1 MNRYETS
8 MFRPSFGIAALAMTA
23 VTIGLAVVVPAKMI
37 PVGPDVLTLSASTAV
52 APVRTPVRTQVAIS
66 PARIDVVAVREQKA
80 ASAPVRNI
88 QPTRGQ
94 PG

>member
-8 MFRPSFGIAALAMTA
+8 MFRPSFGIGALAMTA
-23 VTIGLAVVVPAKMI
+23 ITIGLAVVVPANMI

-52 APVRTPVRTQVAIS
+52 APVRTQVAIS
-66 PARIDVVAVREQKA
+66 PARIDVVAVRERKT
-80 ASAPVRNI
+80 ASTPVRNV

-94 PG
+94 AG

>member
-8 MFRPSFGIAALAMTA
+8 MFRPSFGIAAIAMTA
-23 VTIGLAVVVPAKMI
+23 ITISLAVVMPATMI

-52 APVRTPVRTQVAIS
+52 APARTEVAIS
-66 PARIDVVAVREQKA
+66 PARIDVVAVREQTT
-80 ASAPVRNI
+80 ASAPVRNV